1 MYESFY
7 GFKEKPFQIVPN
19 PAYLYLNS
27 RYQNALTFMEYGL
40 IENVGIILL
49 TGEVGTGKTTLI
61 RYILNQ
67 YCTDKEVAVIFN
79 TNVSAAELLSLI
91 LQAFKLN
98 AADDNK
104 TKNLDLIKTF
114 LIEKNKENRQVL
126 LIVDEAQNLSR
137 DALEEVR
144 LLSNLDREESLLL
157 SIMLV
162 AQPEIK
168 ARLNDQ
174 RLLSFKQRIAV
185 NYQLTAL
192 SRKETGEYIA
202 FRLQKA
208 GGQPNLFEAEA
219 VAMTYQFSGGIPRSI
234 NLICD
239 AALVYGYGYELK
251 TIGVSVIEQVIEDK
265 GDMGLATPAEAELQ
279 APATGASMGHDDDI
293 RQRFET
299 LEAAI
304 HKLQLQME
312 WQITELERK
321 SESFKD
327 DLVFNMK
334 ELLQTER
341 ERSDRVLIEYTRL
354 QEKLE
359 TLQKSHSEI
368 KRFGRIRTDPMANPQ
383 HLVKGK
389 KRTPLSAKF

>member
-1 MYESFY
+1 MYENFY

-27 RYQNALTFMEYGL
+27 RYENALTFMEYGL

-98 AADDNK
+98 VADDNK
-104 TKNLDLIKTF
+104 TKNLNLIKSF

-144 LLSNLDREESLLL
+144 LLSNLDRDESLLL

-168 ARLNDQ
+168 ARFNDQ
-174 RLLSFKQRIAV
+174 RLSSFKQRIAV

-192 SRKETGEYIA
+192 SHEETGEYIA

-219 VAMTYQFSGGIPRSI
+219 VAMTYQCSGGIPRSI

-251 TIGVSVIEQVIEDK
+251 TIDVSVIEQVIEDK
-265 GDMGLATPAEAELQ
+265 GDMGLATTAEAELQ
-279 APATGASMGHDDDI
+279 APATGASMGHDDVI

-304 HKLQLQME
+304 RKLQLQMK

-327 DLVFNMK
+327 DLVFKMK
-334 ELLQTER
+334 ELLHTER

-354 QEKLE
+354 QERLE
-359 TLQKSHSEI
+359 TLKKSHNEI
-368 KRFGRIRTDPMANPQ
+368 KRFGRIRTDPMANTQ
-383 HLVKGK
+383 HLIKGK
-389 KRTPLSAKF
+389 KRTPLSA

>member
-1 MYESFY
+1 MYKKFY

-40 IENVGIILL
+40 LENVGIILL

-79 TNVSAAELLSLI
+79 TNVTAAELLSLI
-91 LQAFKLN
+91 LQSFKLN
-98 AADDNK
+98 VDDDNK
-104 TKNLDLIKTF
+104 TKNLDLLKSF

-144 LLSNLDREESLLL
+144 LLSNIDRDESLLL

-168 ARLNDQ
+168 ARFNDQ
-174 RLLSFKQRIAV
+174 RLSSFKQRIAV
-185 NYQLTAL
+185 NCQLTAL
-192 SRKETGEYIA
+192 SREETDEYIA

-219 VAMTYQFSGGIPRSI
+219 VAMTYQCSGGIPRSI

-251 TIGVSVIEQVIEDK
+251 TIGISVIEQVIEDK
-265 GDMGLATPAEAELQ
+265 GDMGLATTAEAELQ

-293 RQRFET
+293 QQRFET
-299 LEAAI
+299 LETAI
-304 HKLQLQME
+304 RKLQLQME

-327 DLVFNMK
+327 DLVFKMK

-359 TLQKSHSEI
+359 TLQKSHNEI
-368 KRFGRIRTDPMANPQ
+368 KRFGRIRTDPMANTQ
-383 HLVKGK
+383 HLIKGK
-389 KRTPLSAKF
+389 KRTSLSA